1 MPWGR
6 DSVSH
11 RFIRPIAICVFRRDG
26 QTLVSEGYDSVKESF
41 FYRPLGGSIE
51 FGEHSRGAIAREI
64 REEIGADITSLKF
77 LGAIESVFTVD
88 GNPGH
93 EIVMVYEGEFVDSS
107 IYEMP
112 RFTGHEDDGSE
123 ISVVWKSMDEFKRG
137 TSRLVPDGLLE
148 LLSSG

>member
-1 MPWGR
+1 M
-6 DSVSH
+6 SH
-11 RFIRPIAICVFRRDG
+11 GFIRPIAVCVFRRG
-26 QTLVSEGYDSVKESF
+26 GLTLVSEGYDSVKQSF

-51 FGEHSRGAIAREI
+51 FGEHSREAIAREI
-64 REEIGADITSLKF
+64 REEIGADITTLKF
-77 LGAIESVFTVD
+77 LGAIESIFTVD

-123 ISVVWKSMDEFKRG
+123 ISVMWKSMDEFKRG

-148 LLSSG
+148 LLGSG